1 MAKTVEEQMISD
13 AIAGTE
19 KEIFAEAT
27 GTDEADTEVG
37 AQGNR
42 SLEEMGDGLEGQN
55 EDAEENEESEETEV
69 EETGEGLE
77 RDPKTGQFKPKAEG
91 DDKSKLAAKSDAD
104 AGKVPPGRLREEA
117 DKRRTAEAASAA
129 ALAERDAA
137 LAKAAKLETDF
148 GALNKRLD
156 DLMTAIATGRVG
168 QPQQQPAPK
177 VEEEPVPDIFADP
190 EGYQRYMRN
199 QVERTAHAGQQQ
211 LEQLRVELSMQAA
224 HDKYEGQ
231 FEEAYKAVTSLNK
244 NDPVAQQTVRRIWSS
259 PNPGKA
265 LMSWHNQVKTLSEV
279 GEDPT
284 KYREKVE
291 KDTRDKLLND
301 PDFIKQVME
310 KMRGEAENAGGQ
322 GKPRVRFAPS
332 LNAARGG
339 GMGQLTDRR
348 PQDGS
353 DAGVFASAFED

>member
-19 KEIFAEAT
+19 KEIFNEAV
-27 GTDEADTEVG
+27 GGEEADTEVG
-37 AQGNR
+37 AKGDR
-42 SLEEMGDGLEGQN
+42 SLEEMGEGLEGQN
-55 EDAEENEESEETEV
+55 EAEDTAEDEAEVEAEAEDAE
-69 EETGEGLE
+69 GEPE
-77 RDPKTGQFKPKAEG
+77 RDQKTGQFKPKVEAEG
-91 DDKSKLAAKSDAD
+91 DKNKVAAKPEVDKNKAQ
-104 AGKVPPGRLREEA
+104 VPPGRLREEA
-117 DKRRTAEAASAA
+117 DKRRTAEQQ
-129 ALAERDAA
+129 RDAA
-137 LAKAAKLETDF
+137 LERVTKIETEF

-156 DLMTAIATGRVG
+156 DMLTAIAAGKIG
-168 QPQQQPAPK
+168 QPQQQQQPAK

-190 EGYQRYMRN
+190 EGYQRYM
-199 QVERTAHAGQQQ
+199 QSMVQRTAQGGQQQ
-211 LEQLRVELSMQAA
+211 LEALRVEMSMQAA
-224 HDKYEGQ
+224 HDKFEGQ

-265 LMSWHNQVKTLSEV
+265 LMSWHNQSMTLKEV
-279 GEDPT
+279 GDNPAA
-284 KYREKVE
+284 YREKVE

-310 KMRGEAENAGGQ
+310 KMRGEAENGGGQ

-332 LNAARGG
+332 LNGARGG
-339 GMGQLTDRR
+339 AMGQLTDRR

-353 DAGVFASAFED
+353 DAAVFEAAFDN